1 MSIEEET
8 TDPCAP
14 TFTGGVAV
22 FTGGAGAALTSH
34 LLFLFFGSSA
44 TKTQLK
50 GNKQQVQSHQQN
62 K

>member
-8 TDPCAP
+8 SDPCAP

-22 FTGGAGAALTSH
+22 LTGGAGAALTSH

-50 GNKQQVQSHQQN
+50 GK
-62 K
+62 